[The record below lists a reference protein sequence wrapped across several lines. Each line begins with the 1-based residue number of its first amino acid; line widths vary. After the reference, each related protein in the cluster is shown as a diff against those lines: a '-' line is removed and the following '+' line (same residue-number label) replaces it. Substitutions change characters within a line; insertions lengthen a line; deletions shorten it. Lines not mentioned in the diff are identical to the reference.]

1 MIKNKSQLVYVIKV
15 SQRDKNTKEEE
26 IKMYPIFDIIFDSKE
41 ELEKYLI
48 NGLEKENK
56 ELITYDIHISYA
68 IKYRKLIEAEKK
80 ETDLITIDR
89 KEVKDLI
96 KAFKE
101 KHNGWNVEAEKD
113 MVYALFNLLDINLK
127 DIF

>member
-41 ELEKYLI
+41 ELEEYLI